1 MTISMVHTLEIGPKI
16 AKDLPTTTIEMREPG
31 TDPDLSSLRQMQ
43 RLIFGK
49 KKKKIE
55 GKNEAQDLGT
65 VFAFLPALLANH

>member
-1 MTISMVHTLEIGPKI
+1 MVHTLEIGPKI

-49 KKKKIE
+49 KKKKLK
-55 GKNEAQDLGT
+55 GKMKPRISALCLL
-65 VFAFLPALLANH
+65 FFLLC

>member
-1 MTISMVHTLEIGPKI
+1 MTISMVHTLEIGSKI

-49 KKKKIE
+49 KKKIE